1 MCKTASHIIALAN
14 PRVHS
19 VSVVMVSRLALNMRH
34 PSIMQHVNA
43 DSSVED
49 LERANAAWIS
59 SIVDVGMTTPSEVH
73 ALEPRR
79 RVGDLGQG
87 RNDGMGGP
95 YIHSPC

>member
-59 SIVDVGMTTPSEVH
+59 SIVDAGMTTPSEVH

-87 RNDGMGGP
+87 QYDG
-95 YIHSPC
+95 I